1 MLCNLQGIFLM
12 RHEFYKAK
20 TSCLFSGFI
29 FIVSLFF
36 LVFDNV
42 MSPDTSVISNIIF
55 AIFFLFSLNALLSIK
70 TFKLIIDDD
79 GVYVYSGYLPWAK
92 GAYGF
97 SWHEVGKAS
106 YRVGFI
112 AWATGSYNIEID
124 HKFKD
129 KKINLTSIKNG
140 NKAVEMI
147 NEIIRERENPMR
159 ISNAE

>member
-1 MLCNLQGIFLM
+1 M

-79 GVYVYSGYLPWAK
+79 GVYVYSGYLPWTK

-97 SWHEVGKAS
+97 S
-106 YRVGFI
+106 
-112 AWATGSYNIEID
+112 
-124 HKFKD
+124 
-129 KKINLTSIKNG
+129 
-140 NKAVEMI
+140 
-147 NEIIRERENPMR
+147 
-159 ISNAE
+159 